1 MVKLQVSQLAFQYEQ
16 TAEKGALLENVS
28 FQLHAGDR
36 ACIIGKNGSGKST
49 LLRLIAGLIQPDSG
63 NILFNEQYKPG
74 TDRFKEAMAYI
85 PDKPLV
91 YDALTGFENKE
102 LILSLWRIKKEK
114 RAAYEEKFQEL
125 CEQFDLTHA
134 LQKPVKHYSL
144 GMKYK
149 LFLISMLARSPELII
164 LDEPF
169 TSLDEASQKQSI
181 MMLKEAFK
189 EQCLLFTSHQR
200 YIYAELGSRFFL
212 LENRQLKEM
221 NLI

>member
-1 MVKLQVSQLAFQYEQ
+1 
-16 TAEKGALLENVS
+16 
-28 FQLHAGDR
+28 
-36 ACIIGKNGSGKST
+36 
-49 LLRLIAGLIQPDSG
+49 
-63 NILFNEQYKPG
+63 
-74 TDRFKEAMAYI
+74 MAYI

-102 LILSLWRIKKEK
+102 LILSLWRIKNEK

-189 EQCLLFTSHQR
+189 EQCILFTSHQR

>member
-1 MVKLQVSQLAFQYEQ
+1 
-16 TAEKGALLENVS
+16 
-28 FQLHAGDR
+28 
-36 ACIIGKNGSGKST
+36 
-49 LLRLIAGLIQPDSG
+49 
-63 NILFNEQYKPG
+63 
-74 TDRFKEAMAYI
+74 MAYI

-114 RAAYEEKFQEL
+114 RAAYEEKFL
-125 CEQFDLTHA
+125 CEHFELTHA

-164 LDEPF
+164 LAKPF
-169 TSLDEASQKQSI
+169 TSLEKASQKQSI
-181 MMLKEAFK
+181 MMLEEAFK
-189 EQCLLFTSHQR
+189 KQCILFTSHQR

-212 LENRQLKEM
+212 LENRQLKEI